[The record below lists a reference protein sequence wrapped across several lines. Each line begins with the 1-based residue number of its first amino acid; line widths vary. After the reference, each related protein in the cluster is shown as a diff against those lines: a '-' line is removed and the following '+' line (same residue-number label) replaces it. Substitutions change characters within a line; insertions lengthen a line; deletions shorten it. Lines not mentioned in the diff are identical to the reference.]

1 MCHEI
6 IVSLLVRAI
15 KRTLIDRGDDH
26 KNCATFIHPVVD
38 AARPDYP
45 VVSCSAVSRKE
56 RGAPSQSSE
65 MEELSSLRSLLIMER
80 RPEQALNHWQG
91 GGLVVLSYLEV
102 KTLNI
107 SNNEQK

>member
-65 MEELSSLRSLLIMER
+65 HGRAQLAAFAFIMER

-102 KTLNI
+102 KALNI

>member
-45 VVSCSAVSRKE
+45 VVSCSAVERKE
-56 RGAPSQSSE
+56 EHLLSLRN

-91 GGLVVLSYLEV
+91 GGIVVLSYLEV

-107 SNNEQK
+107 SNDEQK